1 MPASRRGAAP
11 SGASRRTVRAHAR
24 HKCCTAAVLAPAE
37 SLVGTEICIAGW
49 SRGKGVVPHHY
60 VAPRFER
67 GEAST
72 RSASSKL
79 KCSGELTAKDQ
90 TRTSTLSIPLG
101 SNVSSAWQVWPPQ
114 SDWSAAAAFD
124 FRLISGTT
132 NRASCAPVY
141 GRVEIC
147 SYAYGNTNWL
157 GIANVWTNGE
167 HIVQATVQLNDS
179 YFHSASSYNTPSWR
193 RFVVCQELGH
203 AVGLDHQDVNQNNVN
218 LGSCMDYTGD
228 PTGKLGTNGPLHNL
242 GPGKH
247 DFEQLDKIYA
257 HLDASQLSSTRLNST
272 GTGARLPRGEQGRKL
287 GQARAGLTPR
297 EWGRAVAF

>member
-1 MPASRRGAAP
+1 MASFAALSLIVI
-11 SGASRRTVRAHAR
+11 SGSADANHSWGGYH
-24 HKCCTAAVLAPAE
+24 
-37 SLVGTEICIAGW
+37 W
-49 SRGKGVVPHHY
+49 S
-60 VAPRFER
+60 
-67 GEAST
+67 
-72 RSASSKL
+72 
-79 KCSGELTAKDQ
+79 
-90 TRTSTLSIPLG
+90 RTSTLSIPLG
-101 SNVSSAWQVWPPQ
+101 SNVSSDWQVWPPQ

-179 YFHSASSYNTPSWR
+179 YFHSASYYNTPSWR

-203 AVGLDHQDVNQNNVN
+203 VVGLDHQDLNQNNAN

-228 PTGKLGTNGPLHNL
+228 PTGKLGTNGSLHNL

-247 DFEQLDKIYA
+247 DFEQLDQIYG
-257 HLDASQLSSTRLNST
+257 HVDASQLSSTRLNSS
-272 GTGARLPRGEQGRKL
+272 GTATRLPPGEQGRKL

-297 EWGRAVAF
+297 EWGQAVAFDAKGRPRRFVKDLGDGIQQTTFVTWADLDHPHEH